1 MTRRARTP
9 LDPSTLVV
17 RKGSVLGALPPPR
30 LPGSPVELGRM
41 TAWIV
46 AEVGSATTR
55 RVYHVRASDG
65 AEYALKECYD
75 HEILDKEER
84 RTTKLASRVTTCPAI
99 GGIAR
104 VMQTGPGWLLR
115 EWIAGPTGAEWLERR
130 TAETHADVLQSENDA
145 QRERLLRGL
154 HRALAELNLY
164 VARLTPE
171 NLVSHSGPWHIVDCG
186 KVRETS
192 EAQALER
199 YRTKLAARW
208 GIKL

>member
-1 MTRRARTP
+1 MTRRTRTP

-30 LPGSPVELGRM
+30 LPGSPVDLGRM

-55 RVYHVRASDG
+55 RVYHVRGSDG
-65 AEYALKECYD
+65 AEYAFKESSD

-84 RTTKLASRVTTCPAI
+84 RTAKLAGRVP
-99 GGIAR
+99 IAR

-115 EWIAGPTGAEWLERR
+115 EWIEGPTSAEWLERR
-130 TAETHADVLQSENDA
+130 TTEPHVDIQRREDDA
-145 QRERLLRGL
+145 QRERQLRGL
-154 HRALAELNLY
+154 LRALAAMNLY

-171 NLVSHSGPWHIVDCG
+171 NIILSEKGSHGGPWIIDCG
-186 KVRETS
+186 KVREVP
-192 EAQALER
+192 EAEALER
-199 YRTKLAARW
+199 YRSKLTARW